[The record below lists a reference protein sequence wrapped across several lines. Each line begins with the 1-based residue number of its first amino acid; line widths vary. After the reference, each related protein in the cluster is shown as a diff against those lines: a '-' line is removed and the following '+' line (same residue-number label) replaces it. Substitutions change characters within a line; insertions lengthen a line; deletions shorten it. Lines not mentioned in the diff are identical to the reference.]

1 MVELKREPKHV
12 EIGFGYVYLE
22 KFMGTTSKHVIIDVS
37 SGDNFESC
45 QMYGRNIGIMGS
57 GKRDYIYKL
66 TGQILSKEEIIKGI
80 KQNNLGYISN
90 EMIDLIENC
99 SQKSPRMIG

>member
-1 MVELKREPKHV
+1 MTERKEKREPV
-12 EIGFGYVYLE
+12 EIGFGYVYTE
-22 KFMGTTSKHVIIDVS
+22 KFMGITSKHVIIDVS

-66 TGQILSKEEIIKGI
+66 TGQILTPEKIIEGI
-80 KQNNLGYISN
+80 KRNNLGYISK

>member
-1 MVELKREPKHV
+1 MVELKRELEPV

-22 KFMGTTSKHVIIDVS
+22 EFAGTTSKHVVIDVLNGNS
-37 SGDNFESC
+37 FESC
-45 QMYGRNIGIMGS
+45 QMTGRNIGIMGT

-66 TGQILSKEEIIKGI
+66 TGQILTPEEIIEGI
-80 KQNNLGYISN
+80 KRNNLGYISK